1 MVFIRAP
8 RIHRAGPGVEVLAR
22 HAGEPVMAR
31 QAAVLVS
38 AFHPELTYDLTVHR
52 FFCDMVGR
60 AVGV

>member
-1 MVFIRAP
+1 
-8 RIHRAGPGVEVLAR
+8 
-22 HAGEPVMAR
+22 MAR

-38 AFHPELTYDLTVHR
+38 AFHPELTHDLTVHR